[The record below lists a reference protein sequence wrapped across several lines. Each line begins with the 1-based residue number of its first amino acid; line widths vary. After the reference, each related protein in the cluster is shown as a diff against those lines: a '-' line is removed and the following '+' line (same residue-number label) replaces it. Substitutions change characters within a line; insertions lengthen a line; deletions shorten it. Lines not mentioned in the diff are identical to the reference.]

1 LNVNELERLK
11 DDYELVSGGL
21 VRAIDAL
28 DQVYGLLRLGDAGAA
43 LAVVAD
49 ARQAFGWR
57 VQG

>member
-1 LNVNELERLK
+1 MNELERLK

-21 VRAIDAL
+21 VQALDAL
-28 DQVYGLLRLGDAGAA
+28 DQVYGHLRLGDAGAA

-49 ARQAFGWR
+49 ARQDFGWR